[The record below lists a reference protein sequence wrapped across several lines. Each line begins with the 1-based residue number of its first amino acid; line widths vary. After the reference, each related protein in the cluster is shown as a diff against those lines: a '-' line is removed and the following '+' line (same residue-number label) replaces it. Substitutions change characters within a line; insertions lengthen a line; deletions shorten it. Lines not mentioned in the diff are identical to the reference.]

1 MPRRRP
7 ISPVAL
13 GLALVV
19 LSLAIALAGCG
30 GSSSSSNGSKAANAS
45 YLAAVT
51 RAAYTTDQVPGYK
64 FDIDVSAKLNGKS
77 ASFGGSGAISEKGSQ
92 GSLSMEVDG
101 KSLTEIIDKPYVY
114 IKVPSDSETSVTH
127 GKPWIRAN
135 IDVFSDTL
143 GGGSFSSSSA
153 DPTQTLNF
161 LKSAG
166 TVTRIGS
173 EAVRGAPA
181 THYHAVIDLARYAS
195 AAAPS
200 ERAAAKRYTESFTRI
215 SGSST
220 LPMDVWIDAQGR
232 VSRMMFTLSICG
244 PGGSRLRESL
254 SMELYDYGSQ
264 QPVVQTPSST
274 EVTDITASL
283 KAEVAKG
290 LEQLSCH

>member
-1 MPRRRP
+1 
-7 ISPVAL
+7 
-13 GLALVV
+13 V
-19 LSLAIALAGCG
+19 LSLAIAFAGCG
-30 GSSSSSNGSKAANAS
+30 GSSSSGDGSRVANAS

-64 FDIDVSAKLNGKS
+64 FEIDVTAKLSGKS
-77 ASFGGSGAISEKGSQ
+77 VSFGGSGAISEKGSQ

-101 KSLTEIIDKPYVY
+101 KPLTELIDKPYIY
-114 IKVPSDSETSVTH
+114 IKSPSDSETSVTH

-135 IDVFSDTL
+135 IDVFSESF

-153 DPTQTLNF
+153 DPTQTLSF

-173 EAVRGAPA
+173 GSVRGAPA

-200 ERAAAKRYTESFTRI
+200 ERAAAKRYTESFKRI

-220 LPMDVWIDAQGR
+220 LPMDVWIDGEGR
-232 VSRMMFTLSICG
+232 VSRMTFTLSICG
-244 PGGSRLRESL
+244 PGGSRLHESL

-264 QPVVQTPSST
+264 QPVVQTPPSS
-274 EVTDITASL
+274 EVTDITSRL
-283 KAEVAKG
+283 KTEVAKG